1 MKGKIIYISKLNNV
15 CFNSF
20 RNTIKRIINIIK
32 KKENKIFIIFFLA
45 LH

>member
-20 RNTIKRIINIIK
+20 INIIKHIIK

>member
-1 MKGKIIYISKLNNV
+1 MKGKINYISKLNNV
-15 CFNSF
+15 CFNNF
-20 RNTIKRIINIIK
+20 INIIKYK